1 MRVLKKVNFHLHA
14 DQVHAQ
20 FVGNRDRNES
30 AFPNRIS
37 APPVNKGTDSMKAM
51 LIKAYGEDAKFEAAD
66 VERPSVKD
74 GHVLVK
80 IAASSVNTV
89 DCMIRRMGK
98 DLPLSPDPPAILG
111 MDFAGTVEAVGA
123 GVSGY
128 SVGDEVYGCAG
139 GLADL
144 PGTLAEYIVADCNLI
159 APKPKSLSMRE
170 AAALPLVAIT
180 AYEGLE
186 RAGLKEGQTVLV
198 HGGSGGVGHVALQL
212 AKHFG
217 ADVYSTG
224 GGEKQL
230 ALIEELG
237 ATGINYKTESV
248 EQYVAKHTGG
258 AGFDVVFDS
267 VGGANM
273 ANSFEAAA
281 LNGQV
286 ASTVAMCELDLSVAH
301 FKGLSLHV
309 VFMLIP
315 MLHHFKREQ
324 HAEILRKLAEIVD
337 AGGMQPVLD
346 ETQFSLEE
354 AGQAYARLESRKAMG
369 KVVVENRG

>member
-1 MRVLKKVNFHLHA
+1 
-14 DQVHAQ
+14 
-20 FVGNRDRNES
+20 
-30 AFPNRIS
+30 
-37 APPVNKGTDSMKAM
+37 MKAM
-51 LIKAYGEDAKFEAAD
+51 LIKSYGEDAEFEP
-66 VERPSVKD
+66 VEIAKPQVKA

-89 DCMIRRMGK
+89 DTMIRKMGK
-98 DLPLSPDPPAILG
+98 ELPLSPKTPAILG
-111 MDFAGTVEAVGA
+111 MDFSGTVEAVGE
-123 GVSGY
+123 GVSTY
-128 SVGDEVYGCAG
+128 SIGDEVYGCAG

-144 PGTLAEYIVADCNLI
+144 PGTLADYIVADANLI
-159 APKPKSLSMRE
+159 AHKPKTLSMLE

-180 AYEGLE
+180 AYEGLT
-186 RAGLKEGQTVLV
+186 RAGIKQGQKVLV

-224 GGEKQL
+224 GGDRQL
-230 ALIEELG
+230 ALIEQLG

-248 EQYVAKHTGG
+248 EEYVAKHTGG
-258 AGFDVVFDS
+258 TGFDLVFDS

-273 ANSFEAAA
+273 LNSFEAAA

-286 ASTVAMCELDLSVAH
+286 ASTVSMCELDLTLAH

-315 MLHHFKREQ
+315 MLHNFKREQ
-324 HAEILRKLAEIVD
+324 HGSILRNLTQIVES
-337 AGGMQPVLD
+337 GGLKPVLD
-346 ETQFSLEE
+346 EGHYSLAQ
-354 AGQAYARLESRKAMG
+354 AGQAHARLESGQAMG
-369 KVVVENRG
+369 KVVIKN